1 MSVLHE
7 EEKLSLKWLLYLHS
21 SQSLKQEP
29 TNTHV
34 DLETLTC
41 RLALRGGAVAA
52 CALQCDTSLK
62 NKYL

>member
-41 RLALRGGAVAA
+41 RLALRGGQLRL
-52 CALQCDTSLK
+52 ALYSVIPV
-62 NKYL
+62 